1 MREFIDQFAQELQ
14 RPAPRL
20 ERLAL
25 AIAGLGSP
33 APDAT
38 GCLRQ
43 LDALAEEMRSDLVDV
58 PAGRPHAERFLAV
71 FTQNFGFTGNQDNYY
86 DPGNSYL
93 NEVLRKRVGLP
104 IMLSLICIAL
114 GERLELDVVG
124 IGFPGHFMARYQD
137 ALGAWL
143 LDPFHGAVVES
154 TDADQYLSQ
163 LFQRPIQL
171 PAEMH
176 QAVSTLALVQR
187 ILNNL
192 RNVFLS
198 RGDYSMAASVL
209 DYMLVLSPLNPSLWH
224 ERGLLHYYAQQ
235 WEYAARDLKRYFFLK
250 GNLPRVL
257 GQEDDQQP
265 QRAVDPQEQQTLD
278 ILRQIEETRQRIN

>member
-1 MREFIDQFAQELQ
+1 MRNFVDQFAQELQ
-14 RPAPRL
+14 RPTPRL

-33 APDAT
+33 ELDAP

-43 LDALAEEMRSDLVDV
+43 LDELAELMRVELVGV
-58 PAGRPHAERFLAV
+58 PAGRPRAERFLAV
-71 FTQNFGFTGNQDNYY
+71 LTQDFGFTGNQDDYY
-86 DPGNSYL
+86 DPSNSYL

-124 IGFPGHFMARYQD
+124 GGFPGHFMARYQD

-143 LDPFHGAVVES
+143 LDPFHGAVVEPAE
-154 TDADQYLSQ
+154 ADHYLSQ
-163 LFQRPIQL
+163 LFQRQIL
-171 PAEMH
+171 LTAEMH
-176 QAVSTLALVQR
+176 RAVSTSALAQR

-209 DYMLVLSPLNPSLWH
+209 DFMLVLAPLDSSLWQ

-235 WEYAARDLKRYFFLK
+235 WEYAARGGL
-250 GNLPRVL
+250 
-257 GQEDDQQP
+257 
-265 QRAVDPQEQQTLD
+265 
-278 ILRQIEETRQRIN
+278 